1 MSAKLLGLTE
11 PRVWTKPLRVLTP
24 ETSRGFHVI
33 EFATKILRVKLF
45 PWQMWLLIHLL
56 EIDEDGLL
64 RFRKALVIVGRQNGK
79 TMIGAV
85 LAAYW
90 IYVDAKRWPEQ
101 LPEQDFVIVGC
112 AQKLD
117 IAMKPWKAVR
127 RWGGPDDKK
136 IGIAHDRVPSLQRFT
151 YPPRTT
157 NGETELKTLGGGT
170 YLPRTFE
177 GARGQSVARALV
189 DELRQQYDYEGWSAI
204 EKSTNA
210 TYDSLLVAFS
220 NAGTKR
226 SLVLRDV
233 RSTAHASVNDPDA
246 QWFVAEWSAE
256 QDATLDDPEAFR
268 QANPS
273 AGYLPGMTIS
283 GLMRAAADA
292 VEKNLERIEVLG
304 QWVTAEVNNYLD
316 TVEFSSLAR
325 PVADISIPKGAR
337 TVWGVDVSHD
347 RTMTWLTAAVYT
359 ADGKPFT
366 TVRLARAG
374 MVWLPAYMAELAE
387 TSGHRE
393 VAINAKGCPAME
405 FIEPLKKLG
414 LIVHEFDGPKYAL
427 ATGRIH
433 DEVRDKNLVVVNQ
446 PDITLAVQGGVVV
459 PYADNMAWSRPKSLP
474 IDIAGLVAETIAL
487 YALLV
492 LEPPAVEDTPPP
504 PPQAEMVTRD
514 DVASSDANLASV
526 SF

>member
-1 MSAKLLGLTE
+1 M
-11 PRVWTKPLRVLTP
+11 
-24 ETSRGFHVI
+24 
-33 EFATKILRVKLF
+33 
-45 PWQMWLLIHLL
+45 
-56 EIDEDGLL
+56 
-64 RFRKALVIVGRQNGK
+64 
-79 TMIGAV
+79 
-85 LAAYW
+85 
-90 IYVDAKRWPEQ
+90 
-101 LPEQDFVIVGC
+101 
-112 AQKLD
+112 
-117 IAMKPWKAVR
+117 
-127 RWGGPDDKK
+127 
-136 IGIAHDRVPSLQRFT
+136 
-151 YPPRTT
+151 
-157 NGETELKTLGGGT
+157 
-170 YLPRTFE
+170 
-177 GARGQSVARALV
+177 
-189 DELRQQYDYEGWSAI
+189 
-204 EKSTNA
+204 
-210 TYDSLLVAFS
+210 
-220 NAGTKR
+220 
-226 SLVLRDV
+226 VLRDV
-233 RSTAHASVNDPDA
+233 RSTAHASVDDPDA

-256 QDATLDDPEAFR
+256 QEATLDDPEAFR

-316 TVEFSSLAR
+316 TAKFKALAR
-325 PVADISIPKGAR
+325 PVAEISIPKGAR

-347 RTMTWLTAAVYT
+347 RTMTWLTAAVFT
-359 ADGKPFT
+359 EDGKPFT

-374 MVWLPAYMAELAE
+374 MVWLPEYMAELAK

-393 VAINAKGCPAME
+393 VAVNAKGCPAME

-414 LIVHEFDGPKYAL
+414 LFVHEFDGPKYAL

-433 DEVRDKNLVVVNQ
+433 DEVRDKNLVVVKQ

-492 LEPPAVEDTPPP
+492 LEPPPVEQTPPP

-514 DVASSDANLASV
+514 DFEESDVNLATA